1 MRAQNRCRFGTLM
14 LAIGF
19 SVTACGGHAVRHA
32 PEARMDQN
40 AERYRYD
47 YDDGVCSY
55 RYEYD
60 FKTRHDR
67 LDEGGDCR
75 NVPIERYQP
84 QAAIVPAYPP
94 SGAAPPLASSGAGA
108 PQPMPTIQV
117 GRPDVP
123 TIAVP
128 STGGAPAAPPA
139 ITVAPVSPPP

>member
-1 MRAQNRCRFGTLM
+1 MREQLRKRRGRLI
-14 LAIGF
+14 LALGLCLA
-19 SVTACGGHAVRHA
+19 ACGGRDVRHA
-32 PEARMDQN
+32 PEAHMDQN

-67 LDEGGDCR
+67 LEEGGDCR

-94 SGAAPPLASSGAGA
+94 SGAAPPLASLGAGA
-108 PQPMPTIQV
+108 PPQPAPTVDI
-117 GRPDVP
+117 GRPIAAP
-123 TIAVP
+123 SPAAVP
-128 STGGAPAAPPA
+128 NAPSG
-139 ITVAPVSPPP
+139 ITVAPLSPPQ